1 MREGTLVYVSP
12 TSEVY
17 VGTALTE
24 DEEIFPPTEN
34 ASRTEGLPPPS
45 GGDVSDSSSRPRP
58 LLRERNHCM
67 TLRALLVLA
76 GRTWPL
82 GSAARGTLSPSAG
95 SFSDTDLGITGRDW
109 RSDGS
114 RERSFSR
121 EGVSGSRVAL
131 RPERT
136 LIERARGSTIT
147 LSVLRR
153 FFLLLSGLSRDVC
166 VEEASIVGLPV
177 GEDVTCSVEGLR
189 EVDPEILEI
198 VV

>member
-12 TSEVY
+12 ASEVY

-24 DEEIFPPTEN
+24 AEEIFPLTGN

-45 GGDVSDSSSRPRP
+45 GGSASSSRPRP
-58 LLRERNHCM
+58 LLRERNHCI

-95 SFSDTDLGITGRDW
+95 SFSDTDVGSTGRDW

-136 LIERARGSTIT
+136 LIERAMGSTIT

-153 FFLLLSGLSRDVC
+153 FFLLLSGLRRDVC

-177 GEDVTCSVEGLR
+177 GDDVTCSVEGLR
-189 EVDPEILEI
+189 EVDPEILEM